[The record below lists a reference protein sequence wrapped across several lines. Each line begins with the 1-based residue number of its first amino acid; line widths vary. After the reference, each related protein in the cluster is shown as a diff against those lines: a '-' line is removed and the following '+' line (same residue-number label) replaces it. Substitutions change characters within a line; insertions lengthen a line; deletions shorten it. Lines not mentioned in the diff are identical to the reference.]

1 MHASIAIFQGIAPNA
16 VPQSAKCTS
25 QVLCTCWIPRYTDTS
40 VCKKTW
46 SQSRNLLL
54 LSLSLCLSVSP
65 TFVWKLPSRRAQK
78 GKSYQR
84 FWRLHRNLLS
94 PTPYLDIDL
103 VNFDKTVRWRRRE
116 GERSDRKEPLYIQ
129 LSCML
134 TCDYMLLWKQRTAKG
149 YTFPQFL
156 HTLNDDKI

>member
-1 MHASIAIFQGIAPNA
+1 MLFLRVQSVLHKCYVLVGFLGTLTLR
-16 VPQSAKCTS
+16 SAKKLE
-25 QVLCTCWIPRYTDTS
+25 V
-40 VCKKTW
+40 
-46 SQSRNLLL
+46 NLVTFSF
-54 LSLSLCLSVSP
+54 SLSLCLSVSP